1 MESEQKIKAT
11 TTENFQSTGSSSIRQ
26 QIHRNAV
33 ALISLFVAVSTL
45 AYNTWRNETTE
56 EQRNVRH
63 ASFRVLENLGGL
75 QQVVDYRYYYL
86 PFEQRTEREGD
97 LRIRGFGNVAMIH
110 DLMMLMPPPAPEAGE
125 SLFRLWN
132 QQFGA
137 LDQLDEDGRH
147 SDSAV
152 EAEKKLTEAIILA
165 RQAVLRV
172 LRELE

>member
-1 MESEQKIKAT
+1 MKAAT
-11 TTENFQSTGSSSIRQ
+11 TRNFRSAGNSSIRQ

-33 ALISLFVAVSTL
+33 ALISLFIAISSL

-125 SLFRLWN
+125 SLFKLWN
-132 QQFGA
+132 QQ
-137 LDQLDEDGRH
+137 
-147 SDSAV
+147 
-152 EAEKKLTEAIILA
+152 
-165 RQAVLRV
+165 
-172 LRELE
+172 